1 MIKYTT
7 LQLTTPHLDMNAFF
21 SSTLLTV
28 YLCLTI
34 LFLMWYALYM
44 LYTGAK
50 FRKRGYQ
57 VELAVT
63 LVTLTW
69 PYILYWKIKDVIT
82 EHKDVLR

>member
-7 LQLTTPHLDMNAFF
+7 LQLTIPYLDMNTFF

-44 LYTGAK
+44 LYTGNK
-50 FRKRGYQ
+50 FRQGRYSVG
-57 VELAVT
+57 LAVT

-82 EHKDVLR
+82 EHKDVLH

>member
-7 LQLTTPHLDMNAFF
+7 LQLNIPHLDMNAFF

-44 LYTGAK
+44 LYTGNK
-50 FRKRGYQ
+50 FRQGRYSVG
-57 VELAVT
+57 LAVVLVVLIWPT
-63 LVTLTW
+63 L
-69 PYILYWKIKDVIT
+69 LYWKIKDVIT
-82 EHKDVLR
+82 NNYS